1 MTALRVRG
9 LGVLLPSAAT
19 PGDTSFPDRPVHAV
33 DGFDVRDRLGRR
45 GTSFFDRTT
54 ALAVAACA
62 DALRDAGVE
71 AGPQQPQDRIGV
83 VLATTL
89 GSFRSTSD
97 FTRETLVQERPYLVN
112 PVLFPNT
119 VMNCAAGQSAIRLGL
134 RGVNATVAGGPVAFL
149 HALRYAAD
157 VLARGYA
164 DLMVVGAAEELSPHR
179 VWSQA
184 LTRGGT
190 GAACGESAAA
200 FAVIRDDGTGPSDGT
215 GLRILATAAGY
226 GPDGRRAEALSGC
239 VRRALD
245 RAGVAAAEVD
255 LVVTAETAT
264 DDHGQFGA
272 AARVL
277 GHRPEHRQVTARFGD
292 CDAATCATGLAQLML
307 DRRAHPEEPGITAL
321 LVAEGVDGAA
331 AAALVRSPQCR

>member
-9 LGVLLPSAAT
+9 LGVLLPSVTA
-19 PGDTSFPDRPVHAV
+19 PDDPSFPDRPVHAV
-33 DGFDVRDRLGRR
+33 DGFDVRERLGRR

-62 DALRDAGVE
+62 DALRDAGVD
-71 AGPQQPQDRIGV
+71 AGAQQPQDRIGV

-112 PVLFPNT
+112 PMLFPNT

-179 VWSQA
+179 VWSQV
-184 LTRGGT
+184 LTRGGG

-200 FAVIRDDGTGPSDGT
+200 FVVGRDDDGSTGGTGT
-215 GLRILATAAGY
+215 RILAAAAGY

-245 RAGVAAAEVD
+245 RAGVAATEVD
-255 LVVTAETAT
+255 LVVTAETGP
-264 DDHGQFGA
+264 DDHGQFEA
-272 AARVL
+272 ATRAL
-277 GHRPEHRQVTARFGD
+277 GHRPRHRQVTAAFGD
-292 CDAATCATGLAQLML
+292 CDAATPAVGLAQLIL
-307 DRRAHPEEPGITAL
+307 NRRARPEKPGTTAL
-321 LVAEGVDGAA
+321 LVAEGLDGAA